1 MANFSDYPLRPKIPN
16 LGTSSIPAVVATT
29 SMKSPLD
36 NSFIKN
42 MSSIISKK
50 PLLISKADLIGLGKN
65 KKLVGYNPLQDLV
78 SDAGKSFS
86 PRIINWVEPYEI
98 NGIDKSLFYTEVNSG
113 LKVGDRVFI
122 LNGNYDS
129 DSLIISNKYKKGRD
143 GYKVLFVD
151 NCQIVLDIDYTGVLP
166 YLEESIDKFIKVYYI
181 KNVQDFLHANR
192 HATTGSAEFD
202 YKFNYYQNNIAFID
216 QDYTTTTSWGRN
228 GGIIGS
234 PGFFVKSGIT
244 QSWTN
249 ISNDLI
255 NSGSY
260 SYALSPIYSNNDRI
274 KIMESD
280 FTYNGKTFQEGFVY
294 KWNVGPTQSEWIVD
308 VKYSKPLIT
317 KGNFRDGNFNGFWNT
332 GLFGSQNKQIKWEGK
347 TSTWK
352 SGTLLNTNWIK
363 GTYEALYTL
372 PESYYSGLNDDGFPY
387 QKLNTPNNS
396 GRSFNFIIDSIIE
409 QSTINNGTIIN
420 SIIGTSSATYSVVE
434 NYLMNY
440 TTPYPN
446 LIKKAYFEDC
456 NFNNAYISNS
466 ELKNIKTNNSKFE
479 NVKSVNSYFRNSVFI
494 NSNYNSDNIIKI
506 LGYDELNAT
515 EYPSIGSTFSIGGS
529 YASLNDVSQKVYKF
543 YINESG
549 YNRLKTGDKLY
560 IKGIKLNNSSK
571 EILNLF
577 DKKLRL
583 GSWTEYIDDYNI
595 YTNKFFKRGIDVSAF
610 LSSPLENSYLF
621 ESVRK
626 PIDPLNTTSPDT
638 YHTSVYSANP
648 NSNLYS
654 IDIWMSIYD
663 INDEVLLPSSPGLN
677 GMTSPT
683 PNRPF
688 LKEYLNINTSWEY
701 PTKYDYISA
710 TGSGP
715 VKLGNIVDVTN
726 AYIVDADFESGIFEN
741 SNWNSGYH
749 INSQTDLNITDS
761 SATSSL
767 NDGVYNLSFTS
778 SNSLLATSLYN
789 QFHQETEYPLF
800 VGEVVFLDGVDFNDG
815 TTITRLPDAYKVV
828 SNNLLGV
835 YKLEELVTG
844 TVSII
849 SSLTQSTGTFSTTN
863 AGNRYGYIKSLKFN
877 KSKIKSGIFRRPYIT
892 NSIIENDSYD
902 SLDKDFSDI
911 PKLRNLVVTDS
922 LFTNKSNRLSS
933 ATYLYSSFLS
943 GSDSW
948 NNGIIQ
954 NSIWVNGTFS
964 SGVIKES
971 SWLDGVFTGGQ
982 FYGSRSFNDNATSDY
997 QYYDTNRIRTYYKNG
1012 YTYGSPY
1019 TVVVGTTSND
1029 RYSWRGGVF
1038 LNGLFSK
1045 SDWESGTFS
1054 GGQFFNS
1061 KWYDGIFENGTLGSN
1076 QLSTSDTIFYNGTF
1090 SYVTVENALIYASDT
1105 SHSGMSSS
1113 TIVWKN
1119 GVFNNGIFSTDY
1131 QQSALNSTSNTA
1143 TWENGLFNGGQFV
1156 SMAKWKS
1163 GTFNNG
1169 KFTSAYGWSQSSSTL
1184 QSDYSWESG
1193 KFNGGEFGNANGLS
1207 NSTWYTGE
1215 FNNGVFKGRVWNDG
1229 IFLYGEF
1236 QGSGDSPVSG
1246 LTCGNASDFVNAY
1259 TYSYWGHWRNGI
1271 FTDVK
1276 DKFITDIKLYTKIKK
1291 SMDVETR
1298 GARAKFKNALWESGT
1313 FSHPSGEMF
1322 SSVWL
1327 DGSFESGK
1335 FKSSS
1340 FNPYVKRGGSLQP
1353 SFNLNDDTCYWE
1365 NGQLEDSD
1373 FYISRWKNGT
1383 FTIGTATGMIWE
1395 NGVNNYM
1402 NAFNVFWEAGT
1413 WKNGNW
1419 YGSSFQFDGEVDDD
1433 YTMQILMRGMYWSG
1447 TSSCHVWNI
1456 FLDNE
1461 YEPSVMSFTAS
1472 TPVLS
1477 PRNLG
1482 PQDQSPLPID
1492 TNPVE

>member
-16 LGTSSIPAVVATT
+16 IGTYSTTTAVVATA
-29 SMKSPLD
+29 SIQSPLT

-42 MSSIISKK
+42 IGSIISKK
-50 PLLISKADLIGLGKN
+50 PLLISKAALIGLGKD

-78 SDAGKSFS
+78 SDAGKPFS

-98 NGIDKSLFYTEVNSG
+98 KGFNKTLFYTEVNTG

-129 DSLIISNKYKKGRD
+129 DSLIISDKYKKGRD
-143 GYKVLFVD
+143 GYKILFIE
-151 NCQIVLDIDYTGVLP
+151 NCRIVLDIDYTGVLP
-166 YLEESIDKFIKVYYI
+166 YLEEPIDKFIKVYYI
-181 KNVQDFLHANR
+181 KNVQEFLKANR
-192 HATTGSAEFD
+192 HVTTGTGVFD
-202 YKFNYYQNNIAFID
+202 YKFNYYQNNIAFIE
-216 QDYTTTTSWGRN
+216 QDYNTITSWGRN
-228 GGIIGS
+228 GGILGS
-234 PGFFVKSGIT
+234 PGFFVKAGIT

-274 KIMESD
+274 KIMEGD
-280 FTYNGKTFQEGFVY
+280 FTYNGKTYQEGFVY

-308 VKYSKPLIT
+308 VKYSKPIIS
-317 KGNFRDGNFNGFWNT
+317 KGNFRDGNFDGIWNS

-363 GTYEALYTL
+363 GTYEDLYTL
-372 PESYYSGLNDDGFPY
+372 PESYYSGIDVDGFPY
-387 QKLNTPNNS
+387 EKLNTPNNS
-396 GRSFNFIIDSIIE
+396 GRSFNFIIDSVIE
-409 QSTINNGTIIN
+409 TSTINNGTIIN

-434 NYLMNY
+434 DYLMNY
-440 TTPYPN
+440 TTSYPN
-446 LIKKAYFEDC
+446 FIKKAYFENC

-466 ELKNIKTNNSKFE
+466 ELKNIRTNNSKFE
-479 NVKSVNSYFRNSVFI
+479 NVKSVNSYFRNSVFL
-494 NSNYNSDNIIKI
+494 NSNYNSDNIIKV

-515 EYPSIGSTFSIGGS
+515 EYPSAGSTYSIGGS
-529 YASLNDVSQKVYKF
+529 YASLNELSQKVYKF
-543 YINESG
+543 YINEDG

-560 IKGIKLNNSSK
+560 IKGIKLNNTSK

-595 YTNKFFKRGIDVSAF
+595 YTNTFFKRGIDISAF

-621 ESVRK
+621 ESVKR
-626 PIDPLNTTSPDT
+626 SVSDT
-638 YHTSVYSANP
+638 FHTSVYANNP

-654 IDIWMSIYD
+654 IDIWISIYD
-663 INDEVLLPSSPGLN
+663 INEEPLLPMIMP
-677 GMTSPT
+677 TSYNKPA
-683 PNRPF
+683 
-688 LKEYLNINTSWEY
+688 LKDYLDLNTSWEL
-701 PTKYDYISA
+701 KYDYISA

-715 VKLGNIVDVTN
+715 LKLGNIVDVTD

-741 SNWNSGYH
+741 SNWNTGYH
-749 INSQTDLNITDS
+749 INSQNDLNITDL

-789 QFHQETEYPLF
+789 QFYQEGEYTLQP
-800 VGEVVFLDGVDFNDG
+800 GEVVFLDGVEFNDG
-815 TTITRLPDAYKVV
+815 TNITRLPDAYKVV
-828 SNNLLGV
+828 SNNGLGV

-844 TVSII
+844 TTSIL
-849 SSLTQSTGTFSTTN
+849 STLTQSGTFSTTN

-902 SLDKDFSDI
+902 SLDKDFGNI
-911 PKLRNLVVTDS
+911 PKLRNLVITDS

-943 GSDSW
+943 GSDIW

-982 FYGSRSFNDNATSDY
+982 FYGSRSFNANATPDY

-1019 TVVVGTTSND
+1019 TSVIGTASND
-1029 RYSWRGGVF
+1029 RYSWRSGVF
-1038 LNGLFSK
+1038 LNGIFSK

-1054 GGQFFNS
+1054 GGQFLNS
-1061 KWYDGIFENGTLGSN
+1061 KWYDGVFENGVFGSSK
-1076 QLSTSDTIFYNGTF
+1076 LSTNDTVFYNGTF

-1105 SHSGMSSS
+1105 SYLGMSNS

-1119 GVFNNGIFSTDY
+1119 GIFNNGIFSTNY
-1131 QQSALNSTSNTA
+1131 QQAAINSTVNTA

-1156 SMAKWKS
+1156 SMAKWKN

-1169 KFTSAYGWSQSSSTL
+1169 KFLSAYGWLQSSSIA

-1193 KFNGGEFGNANGLS
+1193 KFNGGEFGNATGLS

-1215 FNNGVFKGRVWNDG
+1215 FNDGVFKGRVWNDG

-1236 QGSGDSPVSG
+1236 QGSGDNPVGG
-1246 LTCGNASDFVNAY
+1246 LTCGNASDFVDSY
-1259 TYSYWGHWRNGI
+1259 GYSYWGHWRKGI

-1276 DKFITDIKLYTKIKK
+1276 DKFITDTKLYTTIKK
-1291 SMDVETR
+1291 SMDVERR

-1313 FSHPSGEMF
+1313 FSHPSGEMY

-1327 DGSFESGK
+1327 DGAFESGK

-1340 FNPYVKRGGSLQP
+1340 FNPYVKRLGETQST
-1353 SFNLNDDTCYWE
+1353 FNLNDNTCYWE
-1365 NGQLEDSD
+1365 NGELEDSD
-1373 FYISRWKNGT
+1373 FYISRWKNGK

-1402 NAFNVFWEAGT
+1402 NAFNVFWESGT

-1433 YTMQILMRGMYWSG
+1433 YTMQILMRGMSWSG

-1461 YEPSVMSFTAS
+1461 YEPSVISFEAG
-1472 TPVLS
+1472 TPS
-1477 PRNLG
+1477 
-1482 PQDQSPLPID
+1482 II
-1492 TNPVE
+1492 

>member
-16 LGTSSIPAVVATT
+16 PGTSSTTT
-29 SMKSPLD
+29 SVVVGDAPQSTLS

-50 PLLISKADLIGLGKN
+50 PLLISKANLIGLGKN

-98 NGIDKSLFYTEVNSG
+98 KGINKTLFYTEVNSG

-129 DSLIISNKYKKGRD
+129 DSLIISDKYKKGRD
-143 GYKVLFVD
+143 GYKILFVD

-166 YLEESIDKFIKVYYI
+166 YLEEPIDEFIKVYYI
-181 KNVQDFLHANR
+181 KNVQEFLHANR
-192 HATTGSAEFD
+192 QVTTGTGEFD

-216 QDYTTTTSWGRN
+216 QDYTTTKSWGRN
-228 GGIIGS
+228 GGILVS
-234 PGFFVKSGIT
+234 PGFFVKAGIT

-249 ISNDLI
+249 ISTDLI
-255 NSGSY
+255 DNGTY
-260 SYALSPIYSNNDRI
+260 SYALSPTYSNNDRI
-274 KIMESD
+274 KIMDGD
-280 FTYNGKTFQEGFVY
+280 FTYDGKSFQEGFVY
-294 KWNVGPTQSEWIVD
+294 KWNIGPTQSEWIVD
-308 VKYSKPLIT
+308 VKYSKPIIS
-317 KGNFRDGNFNGFWNT
+317 KGNFRDGNFNGLWNT

-372 PESYYSGLNDDGFPY
+372 PESYYSGIDVYGLPY

-396 GRSFNFIIDSIIE
+396 GKSFNFIIDSVIE
-409 QSTINNGTIIN
+409 TSTINNGTIIN

-434 NYLMNY
+434 DYLMNY

-446 LIKKAYFEDC
+446 LIKKASFEDC
-456 NFNNAYISNS
+456 DFNNAYISNS
-466 ELKNIKTNNSKFE
+466 ELKNIRTNNSKFE
-479 NVKSVNSYFRNSVFI
+479 NVKSVNSYFRNSVFL
-494 NSNYNSDNIIKI
+494 NSNYNSDNIIKV

-529 YASLNDVSQKVYKF
+529 YASLNEVSQKVYKF

-549 YNRLKTGDKLY
+549 YNRLKTGDKVY
-560 IKGIKLNNSSK
+560 IKGIKLNNTSK

-595 YTNKFFKRGIDVSAF
+595 YTNTFFKRGIDISTF

-626 PIDPLNTTSPDT
+626 PIDPLVTTSPVT
-638 YHTSVYSANP
+638 LHTSVYGTNP

-654 IDIWMSIYD
+654 IDVWISIYD
-663 INDEVLLPSSPGLN
+663 ISEEPFLPTLSL
-677 GMTSPT
+677 
-683 PNRPF
+683 PNKPA
-688 LKEYLNINTSWEY
+688 LKEYLNLNTSWES
-701 PTKYDYISA
+701 PTKYNHISA

-715 VKLGNIVDVTN
+715 LKLGNIVDVTD

-741 SNWNSGYH
+741 SNWNSGFH
-749 INSQTDLNITDS
+749 INSQNDLNITDS

-767 NDGVYNLSFTS
+767 NDGIYNLSFTS

-789 QFHQETEYPLF
+789 QFYQENEYTLKP
-800 VGEVVFLDGVDFNDG
+800 GEVVFLDGVSFNDG
-815 TTITRLPDAYKVV
+815 TNITRLPDAYKVV
-828 SNNLLGV
+828 SNNGLGV

-844 TVSII
+844 TSSII
-849 SSLTQSTGTFSTTN
+849 SSLTQSIGTFSTIN

-892 NSIIENDSYD
+892 NSVIENEFYD
-902 SLDKDFSDI
+902 SLDKDFGNI
-911 PKLRNLVVTDS
+911 PKLRNLVITDS

-943 GSDSW
+943 GSDIW
-948 NNGIIQ
+948 NNGIIH

-964 SGVIKES
+964 SGIIKES
-971 SWLDGVFTGGQ
+971 SWLDGIFTGGQ
-982 FYGSRSFNDNATSDY
+982 FYGSRSFNANATTDY

-1012 YTYGSPY
+1012 YTNGSPY
-1019 TVVVGTTSND
+1019 TSVVGTASND
-1029 RYSWRGGVF
+1029 RYSWRKGIF

-1054 GGQFFNS
+1054 SGQFLNS
-1061 KWYDGIFENGTLGSN
+1061 KWYDGVFENGILGSS
-1076 QLSTSDTIFYNGTF
+1076 QLSTSDTTFYNGTF
-1090 SYVTVENALIYASDT
+1090 SYVTVENALIYANDT
-1105 SHSGMSSS
+1105 SYLGMSNS

-1119 GVFNNGIFSTDY
+1119 GVFNNGIFSTNY
-1131 QQSALNSTSNTA
+1131 QQLATNKA
-1143 TWENGLFNGGQFV
+1143 TWETGLFNGGQFV

-1169 KFTSAYGWSQSSSTL
+1169 KFISAYGWTQSSSTSQL
-1184 QSDYSWESG
+1184 DYSWEDG
-1193 KFNGGEFGNANGLS
+1193 KFNGGEFGNATGLS

-1215 FNNGVFKGRVWNDG
+1215 FNQGIFKGRVWNDG
-1229 IFLYGEF
+1229 VFLYGEF

-1246 LTCGNASDFVNAY
+1246 LTCGNASDFVDSY

-1276 DKFITDIKLYTKIKK
+1276 DKFITDTKMYTKLKK
-1291 SMDVETR
+1291 SIIVERR
-1298 GARAKFKNALWESGT
+1298 GARAKFKNALWEAGT

-1327 DGSFESGK
+1327 DGAFESGK

-1340 FNPYVKRGGSLQP
+1340 FNPYVKRGGSTQS
-1353 SFNLNDDTCYWE
+1353 SFNLDDDTCYWE

-1373 FYISRWKNGT
+1373 FYMSRWKNGT

-1419 YGSSFQFDGEVDDD
+1419 YGSSFKFDGEVDDD
-1433 YTMQILMRGMYWSG
+1433 YTMQILMRGMSWSG

-1456 FLDNE
+1456 FLDNN
-1461 YEPSVMSFTAS
+1461 YEPSVMSFDAG
-1472 TPVLS
+1472 TPSYSRRTILEYRD
-1477 PRNLG
+1477 PG
-1482 PQDQSPLPID
+1482 DIAFEPIIFE
-1492 TNPVE
+1492 PPALES

>member
-1 MANFSDYPLRPKIPN
+1 MANFSDYPLRLKIPN
-16 LGTSSIPAVVATT
+16 IGTYSLTPVVSATMSI
-29 SMKSPLD
+29 KSPLT

-50 PLLISKADLIGLGKN
+50 PLLISKADLTSLGKDT
-65 KKLVGYNPLQDLV
+65 KLVGYNPLQDLV

-86 PRIINWVEPYEI
+86 PRVINWVEPYEI
-98 NGIDKSLFYTEVNSG
+98 KGINKTLFYTEVNSG

-122 LNGNYDS
+122 INGNYDS
-129 DSLIISNKYKKGRD
+129 DSLIISDKYKKGSD
-143 GYKVLFVD
+143 GYKVLFID

-166 YLEESIDKFIKVYYI
+166 YLEEPIDHFIKVYYI
-181 KNVQDFLHANR
+181 KNVQEFLHANR
-192 HATTGSAEFD
+192 QVTTGTGEFD
-202 YKFNYYQNNIAFID
+202 YKFNYYQNNIAFIE
-216 QDYTTTTSWGRN
+216 QDYNTTTSWGRN
-228 GGIIGS
+228 GGILGS

-260 SYALSPIYSNNDRI
+260 SYALSPTYYNNDRI
-274 KIMESD
+274 KIMYGD
-280 FTYNGKTFQEGFVY
+280 FTYNGKSFQEGFVY
-294 KWNVGPTQSEWIVD
+294 KWNVGTTQSEWVVD
-308 VKYSKPLIT
+308 VKYSKPIIS
-317 KGNFRDGNFNGFWNT
+317 KANFRDGNFNGLWNT

-352 SGTLLNTNWIK
+352 SGTLLNTKWLK
-363 GTYEALYTL
+363 GIYEDLYTL
-372 PESYYSGLNDDGFPY
+372 PESYYSGIDTYGLPY

-396 GRSFNFIIDSIIE
+396 GKSFNFIIDSVIE
-409 QSTINNGTIIN
+409 TSTINNGTIVN
-420 SIIGTSSATYSVVE
+420 SIIGNTSATYSVVE
-434 NYLMNY
+434 DYLMSY
-440 TTPYPN
+440 ATSYPN
-446 LIKKAYFEDC
+446 LIKKASFEDC
-456 NFNNAYISNS
+456 DFNNAYISNS
-466 ELKNIKTNNSKFE
+466 ELKNIRTNNSKFE
-479 NVKSVNSYFRNSVFI
+479 NVKSINSYFRNSVFI

-515 EYPSIGSTFSIGGS
+515 EYPSGGSTFSIGGS
-529 YASLNDVSQKVYKF
+529 YASLNELSQKVYKF

-560 IKGIKLNNSSK
+560 LKGVKLNNSSK

-595 YTNKFFKRGIDVSAF
+595 FTNTFFKRGIDISTF

-621 ESVRK
+621 ESVK
-626 PIDPLNTTSPDT
+626 KTGTPDT
-638 YHTSVYSANP
+638 FHTSVYSTNP
-648 NSNLYS
+648 NNNLYS
-654 IDIWMSIYD
+654 IDIWISVYD
-663 INDEVLLPSSPGLN
+663 ISEEPLLPIL
-677 GMTSPT
+677 T
-683 PNRPF
+683 PINQPP
-688 LKEYLNINTSWEY
+688 LEEYLNLNTKWES
-701 PTKYDYISA
+701 KYDYISA

-715 VKLGNIVDVTN
+715 LKLGNIVDITD

-749 INSQTDLNITDS
+749 INSQNDLNITDL

-767 NDGVYNLSFTS
+767 NDSVYNLSINS
-778 SNSLLATSLYN
+778 INNSLLATSLYN
-789 QFHQETEYPLF
+789 EFYQENEYTLQP
-800 VGEVVFLDGVDFNDG
+800 GEVVFLDGVDFNDG
-815 TTITRLPDAYKVV
+815 VSITRLPDAYKVL
-828 SNNLLGV
+828 SNNGYGV
-835 YKLEELVTG
+835 YELEELVG
-844 TVSII
+844 TSSIL
-849 SSLTQSTGTFSTTN
+849 SSLTQSGTFSTTN

-892 NSIIENDSYD
+892 NSVIENDSYD
-902 SLDKDFSDI
+902 SLDKDFGNI
-911 PKLRNLVVTDS
+911 PKLRNLVITDS
-922 LFTNKSNRLSS
+922 LFTNKSNTLSS
-933 ATYLYSSFLS
+933 ATYLYSSFLQ
-943 GSDSW
+943 GSDVW
-948 NNGIIQ
+948 NNGIIY

-971 SWLDGVFTGGQ
+971 SWLDGTFTGGQ
-982 FYGSRSFNDNATSDY
+982 FYGSRSFNDNATSEY

-1019 TVVVGTTSND
+1019 TTVVGTTSND

-1038 LNGLFSK
+1038 LNGLFTK

-1054 GGQFFNS
+1054 GGQFLNS
-1061 KWYDGIFENGTLGSN
+1061 KWYDGIFENGILGSK

-1090 SYVTVENALIYASDT
+1090 SYVTVENALIHASDT
-1105 SHSGMSSS
+1105 SYSGMSNS

-1131 QQSALNSTSNTA
+1131 EQAAINNTSNTA
-1143 TWENGLFNGGQFV
+1143 TWETGLFNGGQFL
-1156 SMAKWKS
+1156 STAKWKS

-1169 KFTSAYGWSQSSSTL
+1169 KFLSTYGWVQSNSTSP
-1184 QSDYSWESG
+1184 SDYSWESG

-1215 FNNGVFKGRVWNDG
+1215 FNDGVFKGRVWNDG
-1229 IFLYGEF
+1229 VFLYGEF
-1236 QGSGDSPVSG
+1236 QGSGDSPVGG
-1246 LTCGNASDFVNAY
+1246 LTCGNAFDFVDSY
-1259 TYSYWGHWRNGI
+1259 DYSYWGRWRSGI

-1276 DKFITDIKLYTKIKK
+1276 DKFITDTKLYTTIKK
-1291 SMDVETR
+1291 STDVESR
-1298 GARAKFKNALWESGT
+1298 GSRAKFKNALWESGT
-1313 FSHPSGEMF
+1313 FSHPSGEMI

-1327 DGSFESGK
+1327 DGAFESGK

-1340 FNPYVKRGGSLQP
+1340 FNPYVKRGGSTQS

-1433 YTMQILMRGMYWSG
+1433 YTMQILMRGMDWSA

-1456 FLDNE
+1456 FLDND
-1461 YEPSVMSFTAS
+1461 YEPSVTSFAAA
-1472 TPVLS
+1472 TPS
-1477 PRNLG
+1477 YTSRTRFT
-1482 PQDQSPLPID
+1482 ID
-1492 TNPVE
+1492 TPLIPLGRLP

>member
-16 LGTSSIPAVVATT
+16 LATSSIPAVVATA

-166 YLEESIDKFIKVYYI
+166 YLEEPIDKFIKVYYI

-216 QDYTTTTSWGRN
+216 QDYTTTKSWGRN

-234 PGFFVKSGIT
+234 PGFFVKAGIT

-280 FTYNGKTFQEGFVY
+280 FTYNGKKFQEGFVY

-396 GRSFNFIIDSIIE
+396 GKSFNFIIDSILE

-595 YTNKFFKRGIDVSAF
+595 YTNTFFKRGIDISTF

-626 PIDPLNTTSPDT
+626 PIDPLDPTSPDT
-638 YHTSVYSANP
+638 YHTSVYSTNP

-663 INDEVLLPSSPGLN
+663 IDDESLLPGSPGLN
-677 GMTSPT
+677 GITSPT
-683 PNRPF
+683 PNKPF
-688 LKEYLNINTSWEY
+688 LKEYLNLNTSWEY
-701 PTKYDYISA
+701 PTKYDFISA

-715 VKLGNIVDVTN
+715 LRLGNIVDVTN
-726 AYIVDADFESGIFEN
+726 AYLVDADFESGIFEN

-778 SNSLLATSLYN
+778 SNSLLATSLYD
-789 QFHQETEYPLF
+789 QFYQENEYTLQP
-800 VGEVVFLDGVDFNDG
+800 GEVVFLDSVDFNDG
-815 TTITRLPDAYKVV
+815 TNITRLPDAYKVV

-844 TVSII
+844 TSSII

-892 NSIIENDSYD
+892 DSIIENDSYD
-902 SLDKDFSDI
+902 ALDKDFSNI

-922 LFTNKSNRLSS
+922 LFKNKSNRLSS

-1029 RYSWRGGVF
+1029 RYSWRNGVF

-1054 GGQFFNS
+1054 GGQFLNS
-1061 KWYDGIFENGTLGSN
+1061 KWYDGIFENGTLGSS

-1105 SHSGMSSS
+1105 SYSGMSSS

-1340 FNPYVKRGGSLQP
+1340 FNPYVKRGGSTQS

-1433 YTMQILMRGMYWSG
+1433 YTMQILMRGMSWSG

-1477 PRNLG
+1477 PGRFRI
-1482 PQDQSPLPID
+1482 PED
-1492 TNPVE
+1492 TNPVD